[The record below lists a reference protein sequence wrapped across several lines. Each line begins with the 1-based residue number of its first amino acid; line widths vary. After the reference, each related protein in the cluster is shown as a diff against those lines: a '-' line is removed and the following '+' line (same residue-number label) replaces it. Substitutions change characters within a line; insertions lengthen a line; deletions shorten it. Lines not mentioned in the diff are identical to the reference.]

1 MSQNWMG
8 AFRITNGDIQDRIKH
23 LAHGRQRQCHSP
35 CPWRQQMLVRG
46 ATTFPFLI
54 RETRAF
60 NEIYDGSR
68 RITKFL
74 TSVARGLEVST
85 LLFRM
90 LGEVG
95 LRIAFHERH
104 VHGPPGSAEERK
116 PHQFLLD
123 KELEERNSPVQRRLH
138 GDYVNP
144 GLVIGNYE
152 VPLVLAQ
159 IFETANIEVV
169 EFPNEKINELQS
181 THASP
186 IAISQRLR
194 SARSD
199 RIGNRN
205 FGMASTKIGIKQ
217 MIVLIVQA
225 ENVSRP
231 RRFRMVFLSKAV
243 NPGST
248 WPHFSLNLL
257 KLNDRIGKRY
267 TVAGNFRL
275 E

>member
-1 MSQNWMG
+1 MKLFAKLSIAFVVALVKPFFDRSFFDVDDYMLKFAAHHGPELDG
-8 AFRITNGDIQDRIKH
+8 AFRINNGDIQDRIKH
-23 LAHGRQRQCHSP
+23 IAHGRQRQCHSP

-68 RITKFL
+68 RIAKFL

-90 LGEVG
+90 LDEVG

-104 VHGPPGSAEERK
+104 VHSPPGRAEERK

-152 VPLVLAQ
+152 VPLVLA
-159 IFETANIEVV
+159 
-169 EFPNEKINELQS
+169 
-181 THASP
+181 
-186 IAISQRLR
+186 
-194 SARSD
+194 
-199 RIGNRN
+199 
-205 FGMASTKIGIKQ
+205 
-217 MIVLIVQA
+217 
-225 ENVSRP
+225 
-231 RRFRMVFLSKAV
+231 
-243 NPGST
+243 
-248 WPHFSLNLL
+248 
-257 KLNDRIGKRY
+257 
-267 TVAGNFRL
+267 
-275 E
+275 